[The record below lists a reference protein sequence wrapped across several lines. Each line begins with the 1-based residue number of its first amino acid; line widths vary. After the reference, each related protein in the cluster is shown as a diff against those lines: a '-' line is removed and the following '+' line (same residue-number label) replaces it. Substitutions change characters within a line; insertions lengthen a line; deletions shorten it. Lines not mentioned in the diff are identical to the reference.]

1 MQTLEII
8 KIGGKVIDVGMALR
22 KVLRA
27 VAQLPQPKILVH
39 GGGSMAST
47 LAGLL
52 GITPVMVAGRRVTD
66 AAMLDVATMVYAG
79 KINKNVVA
87 ALQAHGCNALGL
99 CGADAAIIRAVKRPV
114 GDIDYG
120 FVGDIEQ
127 VNVDT
132 LSAFLELGLT
142 PVFSA
147 ITYQRDGLLL
157 NTNADTLAATLAASL
172 AGQYAVHLTFVFEK
186 AGVLDA
192 KGKLITRLDKA
203 TFTRLKQEK
212 VIADGM
218 IPKLDNAFAAL
229 AAGVQTVRLASDI
242 YLLNNKLPCTT
253 LIATP

>member
-8 KIGGKVIDVGMALR
+8 KIGGKVIDDESALH
-22 KVLRA
+22 KMLQA

-47 LAGLL
+47 LAGRL
-52 GITPVMVAGRRVTD
+52 GITPVMVTGRRITD

-87 ALQAHGCNALGL
+87 TLQAYGCNALGL

-132 LSAFLELGLT
+132 ISAFLEMGLT

-147 ITYQRDGLLL
+147 ITCQLDGQLL

-172 AGQYAVHLTFVFEK
+172 AGQYAVRLTFVFEK

-192 KGKLITRLDKA
+192 KGKLIARLDKA

-253 LIATP
+253 LIAS

>member
-8 KIGGKVIDVGMALR
+8 KIGGKVIDDESALH
-22 KVLRA
+22 KMLQA

-47 LAGLL
+47 LAGRL
-52 GITPVMVAGRRVTD
+52 GITPVMVTGRRITD

-87 ALQAHGCNALGL
+87 TLQAYGCNALGL
-99 CGADAAIIRAVKRPV
+99 SGADADTIRAVKRPV

-132 LSAFLELGLT
+132 ISAFLEMGLT

-147 ITYQRDGLLL
+147 ITCQLDGQLL
-157 NTNADTLAATLAASL
+157 NTNADTLAATLAVSL
-172 AGQYAVHLTFVFEK
+172 AGQYAVRLTFVFEK

-192 KGKLITRLDKA
+192 KGKLIARLDKPA
-203 TFTRLKQEK
+203 FTRLKQEK

-229 AAGVQTVRLASDI
+229 AAGVQTVRLASYI

-253 LIATP
+253 LIAS